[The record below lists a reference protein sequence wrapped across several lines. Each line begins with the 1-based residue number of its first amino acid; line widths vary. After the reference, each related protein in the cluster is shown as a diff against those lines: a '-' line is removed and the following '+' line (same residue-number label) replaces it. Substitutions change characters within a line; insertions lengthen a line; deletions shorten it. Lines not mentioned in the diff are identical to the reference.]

1 MTHNN
6 STIGVIGAGAWG
18 TAIAKLLS
26 DKNSNVLLWAKEIK
40 VKKDIEKTRIN
51 KTYLDKIKIGKS
63 LKVTNCLEELKGFDI
78 IFVAVPTQYI
88 QATLKP
94 LKKII
99 NKKCILVNCAKGID
113 IKSTSLISEVIS
125 KVFPDNRLAVM
136 SGPNFALEIALG
148 KPTASLIAAQKI
160 SDAKF
165 IANLISS
172 RSFRPYLSNDII
184 GAQICGAMKNIYAI
198 GCGIIVGKNFGE
210 NAVASVISRSF
221 AEIKT
226 VGKKLGAQPETLS
239 GLSGLGDLF
248 LTCSSKKSRNF
259 SLGFDLAK
267 GRKLN
272 NILRSK
278 KTVAEGAY
286 TVKAIKKLGLK
297 LKVSLP
303 LNDAIYKILY
313 LEKNIDKTISELL
326 NRPIVKEN

>member
-1 MTHNN
+1 MHNN
-6 STIGVIGAGAWG
+6 SAIGILGAGAWG
-18 TAIAKLLS
+18 TTIAKLLS
-26 DKNSNVLLWAKEIK
+26 DKNSNVLLWANEIQ
-40 VKKDIEKTRIN
+40 VKKNIEKTRVN
-51 KTYLDKIKIGKS
+51 KTFLDKIKLNKS
-63 LKVTNCLEELKGFDI
+63 LKVTNSLEDLSKLDVLFI
-78 IFVAVPTQYI
+78 VVPTQYI
-88 QATLKP
+88 QVTLKP

-99 NKKCILVNCAKGID
+99 KKNCILVNCAKGID
-113 IKSTSLISEVIS
+113 IKSTSLISGVIN
-125 KVFPDNRLAVM
+125 KILPGNKLAIM

-148 KPTASLIAAQKI
+148 KPTASLIAAQKL

-172 RSFRPYLSNDII
+172 KTFRPYLSNDII

-221 AEIKT
+221 AEIKS

-267 GRKLN
+267 GKKLE

-278 KTVAEGAY
+278 KTIAEGAY
-286 TVKAIKKLGLK
+286 TVRAIKKLGVKLK
-297 LKVSLP
+297 LSLP

-313 LEKNIDKTISELL
+313 QDKDINKTISELL
-326 NRPIVKEN
+326 SRPIIKEN

>member
-1 MTHNN
+1 MHNN
-6 STIGVIGAGAWG
+6 PAIGVMGGGAWG
-18 TAIAKLLS
+18 TTVAKLLS
-26 DKNSNVLLWAKEIK
+26 DKNSNVLLWAKETQ

-51 KTYLDKIKIGKS
+51 KIYLNKIKLNKS
-63 LKVTNCLEELKGFDI
+63 LKITNQLEDLSELDI
-78 IFVAVPTQYI
+78 LFVVIPTQYI

-99 NKKCILVNCAKGID
+99 KRNCILVNCAKGID
-113 IKSTSLISEVIS
+113 IKSTSLISEVINKTLPS
-125 KVFPDNRLAVM
+125 NRLAIM

-148 KPTASLIAAQKI
+148 KPTATLIATQKI
-160 SDAKF
+160 SDAKY

-172 RSFRPYLSNDII
+172 KTFRPYLSSDII
-184 GAQICGAMKNIYAI
+184 GAQICGAMKNVYAI

-210 NAVASVISRSF
+210 NAVASVIARSF
-221 AEIKT
+221 AEIKS

-267 GRKLN
+267 GKKLEN
-272 NILRSK
+272 LLRSK
-278 KTVAEGAY
+278 KTIAEGAY
-286 TVKAIKKLGLK
+286 TVKAIKKLGKKLK
-297 LKVSLP
+297 LSLP

-313 LEKNIDKTISELL
+313 QNKNINNTISELL
-326 NRPIVKEN
+326 NRPIIKEN

>member
-1 MTHNN
+1 MQNN
-6 STIGVIGAGAWG
+6 PAIGILGAGAWG
-18 TAIAKLLS
+18 TTIAKLLS
-26 DKNSNVLLWAKEIK
+26 DKNSNVLLWAKETQ
-40 VKKDIEKTRIN
+40 VKKGIEKTRIN
-51 KTYLDKIKIGKS
+51 KIYLDKIKLNKS
-63 LKVTNCLEELKGFDI
+63 LKITNHLEDLSELDI
-78 IFVAVPTQYI
+78 LFIVVPTQYI

-99 NKKCILVNCAKGID
+99 KKNCILVNCAKGID
-113 IKSTSLISEVIS
+113 IKSTSLISEVINKILPS
-125 KVFPDNRLAVM
+125 NKLAIM

-148 KPTASLIAAQKI
+148 KPTASLIATQKL

-172 RSFRPYLSNDII
+172 KTFRPYLSNDII

-221 AEIKT
+221 AEIKS

-267 GRKLN
+267 GKKLE

-278 KTVAEGAY
+278 KTIAEGAY
-286 TVKAIKKLGLK
+286 TVRAIKKLGVKLK
-297 LKVSLP
+297 LSLP

-313 LEKNIDKTISELL
+313 QDKDINKTIGELL
-326 NRPIVKEN
+326 SRPIIKEN

>member
-1 MTHNN
+1 MHNN
-6 STIGVIGAGAWG
+6 PAIGVMGGGAWG
-18 TAIAKLLS
+18 TTVAKLLS
-26 DKNSNVLLWAKEIK
+26 DKNSNVLLWAKETQ

-51 KTYLDKIKIGKS
+51 KTYLNKIKLNKS
-63 LKVTNCLEELKGFDI
+63 LKITNHLEDLSELDI
-78 IFVAVPTQYI
+78 LFVVIPTQYI

-99 NKKCILVNCAKGID
+99 KRNCILVNCAKGID
-113 IKSTSLISEVIS
+113 IRSTSLISEIINKTLPS
-125 KVFPDNRLAVM
+125 NRLAIM

-148 KPTASLIAAQKI
+148 KPTATLIATQKI
-160 SDAKF
+160 SDAKY

-172 RSFRPYLSNDII
+172 KTFRPYLSNDII
-184 GAQICGAMKNIYAI
+184 GAQICGAMKNVYAI

-210 NAVASVISRSF
+210 NAVASVIARSF
-221 AEIKT
+221 AEIKS

-267 GRKLN
+267 GKKLEN
-272 NILRSK
+272 LLRNK
-278 KTVAEGAY
+278 KTIAEGAY
-286 TVKAIKKLGLK
+286 TVKAIKKLGKKLK
-297 LKVSLP
+297 LSLP

-313 LEKNIDKTISELL
+313 QNKNINNTISELL
-326 NRPIVKEN
+326 NRPIIKDN

>member
-1 MTHNN
+1 MHNN
-6 STIGVIGAGAWG
+6 PAIGVMGGGAWG
-18 TAIAKLLS
+18 TTVAKLLS
-26 DKNSNVLLWAKEIK
+26 DKNSNVMLWAKETQ

-51 KTYLDKIKIGKS
+51 KTYLNKIKLNKS
-63 LKVTNCLEELKGFDI
+63 LKITNHLEDLSELDI
-78 IFVAVPTQYI
+78 LFVVIPTQYI

-99 NKKCILVNCAKGID
+99 KRNCILVNCAKGID
-113 IKSTSLISEVIS
+113 IRSTSLISEVINKTLPS
-125 KVFPDNRLAVM
+125 NRLAIM

-148 KPTASLIAAQKI
+148 KPTATLIAAQKI
-160 SDAKF
+160 SDAKY

-172 RSFRPYLSNDII
+172 KTFRPYLSNDII
-184 GAQICGAMKNIYAI
+184 GAQICGAMKNVYAI

-210 NAVASVISRSF
+210 NAVASVIARSF
-221 AEIKT
+221 AEIKS

-267 GRKLN
+267 GKKLEN
-272 NILRSK
+272 LLRNK
-278 KTVAEGAY
+278 KTIAEGAY
-286 TVKAIKKLGLK
+286 TVKAIKKLGKKLK
-297 LKVSLP
+297 LSLP

-313 LEKNIDKTISELL
+313 QNKNINNTISELL
-326 NRPIVKEN
+326 NRPIIKEN

>member
-1 MTHNN
+1 MHNN
-6 STIGVIGAGAWG
+6 PAIGVMGGGAWG
-18 TAIAKLLS
+18 TTVAKLLS
-26 DKNSNVLLWAKEIK
+26 DKNSNVLLWAKETQ

-51 KTYLDKIKIGKS
+51 KTYLNKIKLNKS
-63 LKVTNCLEELKGFDI
+63 LKITNHLEDLSELDI
-78 IFVAVPTQYI
+78 LFVVIPTQYI

-99 NKKCILVNCAKGID
+99 KKNCILVNCAKGID
-113 IKSTSLISEVIS
+113 IKSTSLISEVIN
-125 KVFPDNRLAVM
+125 KTLPNNRLAIM

-148 KPTASLIAAQKI
+148 KPTATLIAAQKI
-160 SDAKF
+160 SDAKY

-172 RSFRPYLSNDII
+172 KTFRPYLSNDII
-184 GAQICGAMKNIYAI
+184 GAQICGAMKNVYAI

-210 NAVASVISRSF
+210 NAVASVIARSF
-221 AEIKT
+221 AEIKS

-267 GRKLN
+267 GKKLEN
-272 NILRSK
+272 LLRNK
-278 KTVAEGAY
+278 KTIAEGAY
-286 TVKAIKKLGLK
+286 TVKAIKKLGKKLK
-297 LKVSLP
+297 LSLP

-313 LEKNIDKTISELL
+313 QNKNINNTISELL
-326 NRPIVKEN
+326 NRPIIKEN

>member
-1 MTHNN
+1 MQNKPA
-6 STIGVIGAGAWG
+6 IGILGAGAWG

-26 DKNSNVLLWAKEIK
+26 DKNSNVLLWAKETQ
-40 VKKDIEKTRIN
+40 VKKVIEKNRIN
-51 KTYLDKIKIGKS
+51 KIYLDKIKLNKS
-63 LKVTNCLEELKGFDI
+63 LKITNHLEDLSELDI
-78 IFVAVPTQYI
+78 LFIVVPTQYI

-99 NKKCILVNCAKGID
+99 KKNCILVNCAKGID
-113 IKSTSLISEVIS
+113 IKSTSLISEVINKILPS
-125 KVFPDNRLAVM
+125 NKLAIM

-148 KPTASLIAAQKI
+148 KPTASLIATQKL

-172 RSFRPYLSNDII
+172 KTFRPYLSNDII

-221 AEIKT
+221 AEIKS

-267 GRKLN
+267 GKKLE

-278 KTVAEGAY
+278 KTIAEGAY
-286 TVKAIKKLGLK
+286 TVRAIKKLGVKLK
-297 LKVSLP
+297 LSLP

-313 LEKNIDKTISELL
+313 QNKDINKTIGELL
-326 NRPIVKEN
+326 SRPIIKEN

>member
-1 MTHNN
+1 
-6 STIGVIGAGAWG
+6 
-18 TAIAKLLS
+18 
-26 DKNSNVLLWAKEIK
+26 LWAKETQ
-40 VKKDIEKTRIN
+40 VKKRIEKTQIN
-51 KTYLDKIKIGKS
+51 KIYLDKIKLNKS
-63 LKVTNCLEELKGFDI
+63 LKITNHLEDLSKLDVLFI
-78 IFVAVPTQYI
+78 VVPTQYI

-99 NKKCILVNCAKGID
+99 KKNCILVNCAKGID
-113 IKSTSLISEVIS
+113 IKSTSLISEVINKILPS
-125 KVFPDNRLAVM
+125 NKLAIM

-148 KPTASLIAAQKI
+148 KPTASLIATQKL

-172 RSFRPYLSNDII
+172 KTFRPYLSNDII

-221 AEIKT
+221 AEIKS

-267 GRKLN
+267 GKKLE

-278 KTVAEGAY
+278 KTIAEGAY
-286 TVKAIKKLGLK
+286 TVRAIKKLGVKLK
-297 LKVSLP
+297 LSLP

-313 LEKNIDKTISELL
+313 QDKDINKTIGELL
-326 NRPIVKEN
+326 SRPIIKEN

>member
-1 MTHNN
+1 MRNN
-6 STIGVIGAGAWG
+6 LAIGILGAGAWG
-18 TAIAKLLS
+18 TTIAKLLS
-26 DKNSNVLLWAKEIK
+26 DKNSNVLLWAKEIQ
-40 VKKDIEKTRIN
+40 VKKTIENTRIN
-51 KTYLDKIKIGKS
+51 KIYLDKIKLNQS
-63 LKVTNCLEELKGFDI
+63 LKITNHLEDLSELDI
-78 IFVAVPTQYI
+78 LFIVVPTQYI
-88 QATLKP
+88 QVTLKP

-99 NKKCILVNCAKGID
+99 SKNCILVNCAKGID
-113 IKSTSLISEVIS
+113 IKSTSLISEVINKMLPS
-125 KVFPDNRLAVM
+125 NKLAVM
-136 SGPNFALEIALG
+136 SGPNFALEIAQG
-148 KPTASLIAAQKI
+148 RPTASLIAAQKL
-160 SDAKF
+160 SDAKL

-172 RSFRPYLSNDII
+172 KTFRPYLSNDII

-221 AEIKT
+221 AEIRSI
-226 VGKKLGAQPETLS
+226 GKKLGAQPETLS

-267 GRKLN
+267 GKKLE
-272 NILRSK
+272 NILSRK

-297 LKVSLP
+297 LNVSLP

-313 LEKNIDKTISELL
+313 QDRDINKTISELL

>member
-1 MTHNN
+1 MHNN
-6 STIGVIGAGAWG
+6 PAIGVMGGGAWG
-18 TAIAKLLS
+18 TTVAKLLS
-26 DKNSNVLLWAKEIK
+26 DKNSNVLLWAKETQ

-51 KTYLDKIKIGKS
+51 KIYLNKIKLNKS
-63 LKVTNCLEELKGFDI
+63 LKITNHLEDLSELDI
-78 IFVAVPTQYI
+78 LFVVIPTQYI

-99 NKKCILVNCAKGID
+99 KRNCILVNCAKGID
-113 IKSTSLISEVIS
+113 IKSTSLISEVINKTLPS
-125 KVFPDNRLAVM
+125 NRLAIM

-160 SDAKF
+160 SDAKY

-172 RSFRPYLSNDII
+172 KTFRPYLSNDII
-184 GAQICGAMKNIYAI
+184 GAQICGAMKNVYAI

-210 NAVASVISRSF
+210 NAVASVIARSF
-221 AEIKT
+221 AEIKS

-267 GRKLN
+267 GKKLEN
-272 NILRSK
+272 LLRNK
-278 KTVAEGAY
+278 KTIAEGAY
-286 TVKAIKKLGLK
+286 TVKAIKKLGKKLK
-297 LKVSLP
+297 LSLP

-313 LEKNIDKTISELL
+313 QNKNINNTISELL
-326 NRPIVKEN
+326 NRPIIKEN

>member
-1 MTHNN
+1 MQNN
-6 STIGVIGAGAWG
+6 PAIGILGAGAWG
-18 TAIAKLLS
+18 TTIAKLLS
-26 DKNSNVLLWAKEIK
+26 DKNSNVLLWAKETQ
-40 VKKDIEKTRIN
+40 VKKGVEKTRIN
-51 KTYLDKIKIGKS
+51 KIYLDKIKLNKS
-63 LKVTNCLEELKGFDI
+63 LKITNHLEDLSELDI
-78 IFVAVPTQYI
+78 LFIVVPTQYI

-99 NKKCILVNCAKGID
+99 KKNCILVNCAKGID
-113 IKSTSLISEVIS
+113 IKSTSLISEVINKILPS
-125 KVFPDNRLAVM
+125 NKLAIM

-148 KPTASLIAAQKI
+148 KPTASLIATQKL

-172 RSFRPYLSNDII
+172 KTFRPYLSNDII

-221 AEIKT
+221 AEIKS

-267 GRKLN
+267 GKKLE

-278 KTVAEGAY
+278 KTIAEGAY
-286 TVKAIKKLGLK
+286 TVRAIKKLGVKLK
-297 LKVSLP
+297 LSLP

-313 LEKNIDKTISELL
+313 QDKDINKTIGELL
-326 NRPIVKEN
+326 SRPIIKEN

>member
-1 MTHNN
+1 MHNN
-6 STIGVIGAGAWG
+6 PAIGVMGGGAWG
-18 TAIAKLLS
+18 TTVAKLLS
-26 DKNSNVLLWAKEIK
+26 DKNSNVLLWAKETQ

-51 KTYLDKIKIGKS
+51 KTYLNKIKLNKS
-63 LKVTNCLEELKGFDI
+63 LKITNHLEDLSELDI
-78 IFVAVPTQYI
+78 LFVVIPTQYI

-99 NKKCILVNCAKGID
+99 KRNCILVNCAKGID
-113 IKSTSLISEVIS
+113 IRSTSLISEVINKTLPS
-125 KVFPDNRLAVM
+125 NRLAIM

-148 KPTASLIAAQKI
+148 KPTATLIAAQKI
-160 SDAKF
+160 SDAKY

-172 RSFRPYLSNDII
+172 KTFRPYLSNDII
-184 GAQICGAMKNIYAI
+184 GAQICGAMKNVYAI

-210 NAVASVISRSF
+210 NAVASVIARSF
-221 AEIKT
+221 AEIKS

-267 GRKLN
+267 GKKLEN
-272 NILRSK
+272 LLRNK
-278 KTVAEGAY
+278 KTIAEGAY
-286 TVKAIKKLGLK
+286 TVKAIKKLGKKLK
-297 LKVSLP
+297 LSLP

-313 LEKNIDKTISELL
+313 QNKNINNTISELL
-326 NRPIVKEN
+326 NRPIIKEN

>member
-1 MTHNN
+1 MQ
-6 STIGVIGAGAWG
+6 SKPVIGVLGAGAWG
-18 TAIAKLLS
+18 TTIAKILS
-26 DKNSNVLLWAKEIK
+26 DKNSNVLLWAKENQ
-40 VKKDIEKTRIN
+40 VKKNIEKTRIN
-51 KTYLDKIKIGKS
+51 KTYLDKVKLVKS
-63 LKVTNCLEELKGFDI
+63 LRVTNRLEELKELDI
-78 IFVAVPTQYI
+78 LFIVVPTQYI
-88 QATLKP
+88 QSTLKP

-99 NKKCILVNCAKGID
+99 KKNCILVNCAKGID
-113 IKSTSLISEVIS
+113 IKSTSLISEVIN
-125 KVFPDNRLAVM
+125 KILPGNKLAIM

-148 KPTASLIAAQKI
+148 KPTASLIAAQKL

-172 RSFRPYLSNDII
+172 KTFRPYLSNDII

-221 AEIKT
+221 AEIKS

-267 GRKLN
+267 GKKLE

-278 KTVAEGAY
+278 KTIAEGVY
-286 TVKAIKKLGLK
+286 TVSAIKKLGVKLK
-297 LKVSLP
+297 LSLP
-303 LNDAIYKILY
+303 LNNAIYKILY
-313 LEKNIDKTISELL
+313 QDKDINKTIGELL
-326 NRPIVKEN
+326 SRPIIKEN

>member
-1 MTHNN
+1 MHNN
-6 STIGVIGAGAWG
+6 PAIGVMGGGAWG
-18 TAIAKLLS
+18 TTVAKLLS
-26 DKNSNVLLWAKEIK
+26 DKNSNVMLWAKETQ

-51 KTYLDKIKIGKS
+51 KTYLNKIKLNKS
-63 LKVTNCLEELKGFDI
+63 LKITNHLEDLSELDI
-78 IFVAVPTQYI
+78 LFVVIPTQYI

-99 NKKCILVNCAKGID
+99 KRNCILVNCAKGID
-113 IKSTSLISEVIS
+113 IKSTSLISEVINKTLPS
-125 KVFPDNRLAVM
+125 NRLAIM

-148 KPTASLIAAQKI
+148 KPTATLIAAQKI
-160 SDAKF
+160 SDAKY

-172 RSFRPYLSNDII
+172 KTFRPYLSNDII
-184 GAQICGAMKNIYAI
+184 GAQICGAMKNVYAI

-210 NAVASVISRSF
+210 NAVASVIARSF
-221 AEIKT
+221 AEIKS

-267 GRKLN
+267 GKKLEN
-272 NILRSK
+272 LLRNK
-278 KTVAEGAY
+278 KTIAEGAY
-286 TVKAIKKLGLK
+286 TVKAIKKLGKKLK
-297 LKVSLP
+297 LSLP

-313 LEKNIDKTISELL
+313 QNKNINNTISELL
-326 NRPIVKEN
+326 NRPIIKEN

>member
-1 MTHNN
+1 MPNN
-6 STIGVIGAGAWG
+6 LAIGIMGAGAWG
-18 TAIAKLLS
+18 TTIAKLLS
-26 DKNSNVLLWAKEIK
+26 DKNSNVLLWAKEVQ

-51 KTYLDKIKIGKS
+51 KTFLDKVKLNES
-63 LKVTNCLEELKGFDI
+63 LKVTNSLEDLNKLDVLFI
-78 IFVAVPTQYI
+78 VVPTQYI

-94 LKKII
+94 LKKVIKE
-99 NKKCILVNCAKGID
+99 NCILVNCAKGID
-113 IKSTSLISEVIS
+113 IKSTSLISEVINKILPS
-125 KVFPDNRLAVM
+125 NKLAIM

-148 KPTASLIAAQKI
+148 KPTASLIATQKL

-165 IANLISS
+165 IANLVSS
-172 RSFRPYLSNDII
+172 KTFRPYLSDDII

-221 AEIKT
+221 AEIKS

-267 GRKLN
+267 GKKLDN
-272 NILRSK
+272 MLRNK
-278 KTVAEGAY
+278 KTIAEGAY
-286 TVKAIKKLGLK
+286 TVKAIKKLELK
-297 LKVSLP
+297 LKFSLP
-303 LNDAIYKILY
+303 LNNAIYKILY
-313 LEKNIDKTISELL
+313 QGKNIDKSISELL
-326 NRPIVKEN
+326 NRPIIKEN

>member
-1 MTHNN
+1 MQNKPA
-6 STIGVIGAGAWG
+6 IGILGAGAWG
-18 TAIAKLLS
+18 TTIAKLLS
-26 DKNSNVLLWAKEIK
+26 DKNSNVLLWAKETQ
-40 VKKDIEKTRIN
+40 VKKGVEKTRIN
-51 KTYLDKIKIGKS
+51 KIYLDKIKLNKS
-63 LKVTNCLEELKGFDI
+63 LKITNHLEDLSELDI
-78 IFVAVPTQYI
+78 LFIVVPTQYI

-99 NKKCILVNCAKGID
+99 KKNCILVNCAKGID
-113 IKSTSLISEVIS
+113 IKSTSLISEVINKILPS
-125 KVFPDNRLAVM
+125 NKLAIM

-148 KPTASLIAAQKI
+148 KPTASLIATQKL

-172 RSFRPYLSNDII
+172 KTFRPYLSNDII

-221 AEIKT
+221 AEIKS

-267 GRKLN
+267 GKRLE

-278 KTVAEGAY
+278 KTIAEGAY
-286 TVKAIKKLGLK
+286 TVRAIKKLGVKLK
-297 LKVSLP
+297 LSLP

-313 LEKNIDKTISELL
+313 QDKDINKTIGELL
-326 NRPIVKEN
+326 SRPIIKEN

>member
-1 MTHNN
+1 MHNN
-6 STIGVIGAGAWG
+6 PAIGILGAGAWG
-18 TAIAKLLS
+18 TTIAKLLS
-26 DKNSNVLLWAKEIK
+26 DKNSDVLLWAKEPQ
-40 VKKDIEKTRIN
+40 VKKGVEKTRIN
-51 KTYLDKIKIGKS
+51 EIYLDKIKLNKS
-63 LKVTNCLEELKGFDI
+63 LKITNHLEDLSELDI
-78 IFVAVPTQYI
+78 LFIVVPTQYI
-88 QATLKP
+88 QSTLRP

-99 NKKCILVNCAKGID
+99 KKNCILVNCAKGID
-113 IKSTSLISEVIS
+113 IKSTSLISEVIN
-125 KVFPDNRLAVM
+125 KILPGNKLAIM

-172 RSFRPYLSNDII
+172 KTFRPYLSNDII

-221 AEIKT
+221 AEIKS
-226 VGKKLGAQPETLS
+226 VGKRLGAQPETLS

-267 GRKLN
+267 GKKLEN
-272 NILRSK
+272 VLRGK
-278 KTVAEGAY
+278 KTIAEGVY
-286 TVKAIKKLGLK
+286 TVRAIKKLGAKLK
-297 LKVSLP
+297 LSLP

-313 LEKNIDKTISELL
+313 QDEDINKTIGELL
-326 NRPIVKEN
+326 SRPIIKEN